1 MGVPL
6 RKSSLECEVARGRGL
21 PHTWQAFRLG
31 LLAVA
36 LSFVAACG
44 GAPVIET
51 SPAIPDVDR
60 VYFLQPLSGFD
71 RSLDAE
77 SRRQIEAAFNQL
89 VLHRD
94 SSEAHRVASELRRRD
109 PELAPA
115 RVLEAQARLYDGDFR
130 GAAGLVDSVR
140 FEFPRY
146 LAAGMVF
153 ARASELQGDLVEAYA
168 EYERLSASV
177 NVAFDRAVDL
187 RPRALEAQAQRIEDA
202 RNRGRLDEAG
212 EALERLQAWDPL
224 SDRTL
229 QLSFE
234 VARDA
239 DDLPQQLRWIRE
251 LVALT
256 PEDLELRSTWGDL
269 EMRGGDPNMALEIF
283 QNLTHDHPDDP
294 YFADQFDRAKFIWRL
309 RNLPPI
315 VAETVAV
322 RELTRADY
330 AVLVYWLVPGVRAG
344 GNPEAKIATDI
355 LDHPRRQEIMRV
367 VNLDLMRLDGSLRVF
382 RPEAPVTRVDALR
395 TLLLALQR
403 MSPPAACVA
412 GATGGFVSWDSA
424 CRAGVTCGVL
434 ATTSDCL
441 PSAPLAGREA
451 LEWIRLAV
459 SF

>member
-1 MGVPL
+1 VSGLDGRSFVRGKTSNRHL
-6 RKSSLECEVARGRGL
+6 ARVV
-21 PHTWQAFRLG
+21 RLG
-31 LLAVA
+31 VLATVVA
-36 LSFVAACG
+36 FVVACG
-44 GAPVIET
+44 GAPVVER
-51 SPAIPDVDR
+51 SPAMPDAER
-60 VYFLQPLSGFD
+60 GYYLQPLAGFD

-77 SRRQIEAAFNQL
+77 SRRQIEAAYNQL

-94 SSEAHRVASELRRRD
+94 SSEAHRVATDLRNRD

-130 GAAGLVDSVR
+130 GAAVLMDSLR
-140 FEFPRY
+140 FEFPQY

-153 ARASELQGDLVEAYA
+153 ARASELQGDLVEAFA
-168 EYERLSASV
+168 EYERLSPRV
-177 NVAFDRAVDL
+177 NVAFDRAVEL
-187 RPRALEAQAQRIEDA
+187 RPGALEAQAQRVEEA
-202 RNRGRLDEAG
+202 RSRGRVDEAVA
-212 EALERLQAWDPL
+212 ALQLLQGWDPT
-224 SDRTL
+224 SETTL

-234 VARDA
+234 VARDV
-239 DDLPQQLRWIRE
+239 DDLPEQLRWIRE
-251 LVALT
+251 LMALA
-256 PEDLELRSTWGDL
+256 PEDVELRSTWGEL
-269 EMRGGDPNMALEIF
+269 EMRGGDPNQALEIF
-283 QNLTHDHPDDP
+283 QNLTRDYPADL

-309 RNLPPI
+309 RNLPPM
-315 VAETVAV
+315 VAETVSV

-367 VNLDLMRLDGSLRVF
+367 VNLDLMRLDESLRQF
-382 RPEAPVTRVDALR
+382 RPEEFVTRVDALR

-412 GATGGFVSWDSA
+412 GTTGGFASWDSA

-434 ATTSDCL
+434 VTSLDCL
-441 PSAPLAGREA
+441 PSAPLSGREA